1 MKAIEACVVGSGPS
15 GFFAADALLRTVPD
29 VRVDILDRLPTPY
42 GLVRGGVAPDH
53 QGTKNIARQFERLC
67 QHPSVRF
74 LGNVGLGRDV
84 GYDELKDFY
93 HLVVLALGAPV
104 DRKLGVPGEDLPG
117 VYGSG
122 AFVGWYNGQPDHRD
136 LAPLLDRPAVAIV
149 GNGNVAIDVA
159 RVLAKTPEEM
169 AGSDL
174 CRHAGEVIAAAPL
187 TDIYVIGRRGA
198 AQASFTPAELGE
210 LGRLRRADPKV
221 DPRDVAA
228 PHPADTA
235 AAKKNREILRGFAQQ
250 GPAGKPLTLHFV
262 FHAAP
267 QAILGRERVEG
278 ILLAHSGPKV
288 EAGAVADN
296 AFELAVGAVVT
307 CIGYRAAAVPG
318 LPFDPARGVVRN
330 VDGQVEPGVCVV
342 GWSKRGPSGT
352 IPTNRA
358 DSFAVIERAAGSIG
372 EPLTAKPGGRALD
385 RLLSERSVRAVTFG
399 DWLRIDEREKAAA
412 PAGRP
417 REKLTRTAELLAAA
431 IGDQ

>member
-15 GFFAADALLRTVPD
+15 GFFAADALLRRVPD
-29 VRVDILDRLPTPY
+29 IRVDILDRLPTPY

-84 GYDELKDFY
+84 GYEKLKDCY
-93 HLVVLALGAPV
+93 DLVVLALGAPV

-122 AFVGWYNGQPDHRD
+122 AFVGWYNGHPDHRD
-136 LAPLLDRPAVAIV
+136 LAPLLDCPAVAIV

-187 TDIYVIGRRGA
+187 TDIYVIGRRGP
-198 AQASFTPAELGE
+198 AQASFTPAELAE
-210 LGRLRRADPKV
+210 LGRLRRTAPKV
-221 DPRDVAA
+221 APRDVAA
-228 PHPADTA
+228 NLPADSP
-235 AAKKNREILRGFAQQ
+235 AAKKNLEILRGFAQQ
-250 GPAGKPLTLHFV
+250 PPAGKPLTLHFI

-278 ILLAHSGPKV
+278 IRLARSGV
-288 EAGAVADN
+288 AAEAGAVTDN
-296 AFELAVGAVVT
+296 AVELAVGAVVT
-307 CIGYRAAAVPG
+307 CIGYRTVAVPA

-358 DSFAVIERAAGSIG
+358 DSFAVIERAVGSIG
-372 EPLTAKPGGRALD
+372 ESLTAKPGGRALD
-385 RLLSERSVRAVTFG
+385 LLLSERSVRAVTFA
-399 DWLRIDEREKAAA
+399 DWLRIDEREKATA
-412 PAGRP
+412 PPGRP
-417 REKLTRTAELLAAA
+417 REKLTRTEELLAA